1 MLYSYVLTGP
11 YVNMVLRFTVVSKYA
26 FTTRKFIYYVR
37 RNSLGITSLKR
48 KRKERRFVDLRIILM
63 LRCGNEFLKVH

>member
-11 YVNMVLRFTVVSKYA
+11 YVNMVLRFTVVSKDA

>member
-11 YVNMVLRFTVVSKYA
+11 YVNMVLRFTVVSKDA
-26 FTTRKFIYYVR
+26 FTTRKFIYDVR